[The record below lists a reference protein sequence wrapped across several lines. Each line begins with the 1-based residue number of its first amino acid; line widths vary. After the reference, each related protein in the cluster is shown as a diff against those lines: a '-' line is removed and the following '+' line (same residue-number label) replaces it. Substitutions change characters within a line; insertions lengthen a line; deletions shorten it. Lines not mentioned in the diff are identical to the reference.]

1 LFARL
6 GNEKKEEEEN
16 DYNLKKVHV
25 ASVASISQRHGER
38 KA

>member
-1 LFARL
+1 MK
-6 GNEKKEEEEN
+6 KKEKEN

-25 ASVASISQRHGER
+25 ASTTSISQRPGER